1 MDKLIYGE
9 SINVIYSKILLNDY
23 LHNFNYIR
31 HYNLV
36 I

>member
-1 MDKLIYGE
+1 MDKSIYGE

-23 LHNFNYIR
+23 LPNVNYLR
-31 HYNLV
+31 HYNLA